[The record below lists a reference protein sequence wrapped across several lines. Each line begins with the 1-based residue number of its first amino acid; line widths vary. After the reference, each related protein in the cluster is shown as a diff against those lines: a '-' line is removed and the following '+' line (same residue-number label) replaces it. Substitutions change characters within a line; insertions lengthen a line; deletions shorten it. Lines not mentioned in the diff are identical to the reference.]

1 MLSNS
6 DRPSVQCAHYTKL
19 APFCFASVSK
29 NRRCGELA
37 STNATAWHKQ
47 PDYHSPI
54 CKGAAADGSLDV
66 NEAEMQRRCSL
77 DERCAG
83 YCLVVKSS
91 IGHARGRSTFD
102 AVPLVH
108 FTNWVYTLPGHSVH
122 FKEDLCPIRAERDVR
137 GASGGG
143 EVVANDGNA
152 TVSDGQDGDPLVAAM
167 ASWSKHSWDK
177 LRVDPR
183 FHTKKLS
190 HKLSAFQNFSET
202 ELPAWTRRLPVF
214 YPFAGFDVLTA
225 RSFFPE
231 SPHFILTS
239 CLPFG
244 DVACFFSGGC
254 RTAMV
259 NAVEDVFLNWQ
270 WHDFAWS
277 EERRLSPAIFEGSRY
292 FPGFNATFGI
302 APVLL
307 FCLAVLGLSPVAI
320 EHRAGTNI
328 VTISGSDG
336 TKFTYSTRYLGV
348 GTVQDDIVFI
358 DELLA
363 ARRSPASSSSL
374 PMFATFTKAAALGW
388 TYLRDPA
395 LSMHVLGRS
404 AAVITDETGF
414 PPTFYDRSTWHVQ
427 GYGDLAELEKS
438 YGDLAMKEVWA
449 KYGKD
454 HELYNK
460 SQAWG
465 ADMRGFFVARPPLPF
480 VFGYGASKRG
490 PGARGCLLAAWR
502 HKRHAQAGARLGPA
516 RS

>member
-66 NEAEMQRRCSL
+66 NEAEIQRRCSL

-83 YCLVVKSS
+83 YCLVVNSS
-91 IGHARGRSTFD
+91 KHPRGRTTFD

-108 FTNWVYTLPGHSVH
+108 FTNWQYTLPGHSVH
-122 FKEDLCPIRAERDVR
+122 FKEDLCPISAQR
-137 GASGGG
+137 GGVSGGG
-143 EVVANDGNA
+143 EVVERGG
-152 TVSDGQDGDPLVAAM
+152 TISGDGDSLVGAM
-167 ASWSKHSWDK
+167 ASWAEDSWDK
-177 LRVDPR
+177 LRLDPK
-183 FHTKKLS
+183 FHPKSLETKLNTFK
-190 HKLSAFQNFSET
+190 NFSET
-202 ELPAWTRRLPVF
+202 ELPVWVRRLPVF

-231 SPHFILTS
+231 SPHYILTS
-239 CLPFG
+239 WLPFG
-244 DVACFFSGGC
+244 DMACFFSEGC
-254 RTAMV
+254 RKAMV
-259 NAVEDVFLNWQ
+259 NATADVFSNWQ
-270 WHDFAWS
+270 WRNFAWS
-277 EERRLSPAIFEGSRY
+277 EEKRLTNAVFEKARF

-307 FCLAVLGLSPVAI
+307 TCLAVLGVSPVAI
-320 EHRAGTNI
+320 ERRAGTNV

-336 TKFTYSTRYLGV
+336 KKITYAARYLGQA
-348 GTVQDDIVFI
+348 TLQSDLMFI

-388 TYLRDPA
+388 TYMHDPA
-395 LSMHVLGRS
+395 VSLHVLRRS
-404 AAVITDETGF
+404 AAVLTDETGF
-414 PPTFYDRSTWHVQ
+414 PPSIYDRSTWHVQ

-438 YGDLAMKEVWA
+438 YAALLIPEVWD
-449 KYGKD
+449 KHKKG
-454 HELYNK
+454 HPLYNK

-465 ADMRGFFVARPPLPF
+465 ADVRGFFVARPPLPF
-480 VFGYGASKRG
+480 VFGYGASNRG

-502 HKRHAQAGARLGPA
+502 HTRHAQAGARLGSA